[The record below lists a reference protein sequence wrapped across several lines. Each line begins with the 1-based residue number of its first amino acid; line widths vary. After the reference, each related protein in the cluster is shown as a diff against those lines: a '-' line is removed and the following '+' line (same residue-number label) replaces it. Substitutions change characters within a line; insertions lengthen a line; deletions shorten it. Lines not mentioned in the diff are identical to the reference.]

1 MSTFCT
7 SQCQDVV
14 KVLKYHEWR
23 CQGFKRRV
31 RKPKHTKEHI
41 KKDPI
46 KYFVEKFLYFWTY
59 FANNTDE
66 AAFSLTHFIFV
77 FSNYS
82 RRSLYRVPFF
92 FGGGGG
98 GGLIDFYMSLYSIQ
112 SHQLPGISFLTISL
126 RLELSGNPIQC
137 GTCIKMHGDWSP
149 PDHCSSQFVK
159 RVCRMICLF
168 R

>member
-98 GGLIDFYMSLYSIQ
+98 RGVNRFVHVTLFNPKPSIARHFFPYNLTQTGIVWKSNSMRYMY
-112 SHQLPGISFLTISL
+112 
-126 RLELSGNPIQC
+126 
-137 GTCIKMHGDWSP
+137 
-149 PDHCSSQFVK
+149 
-159 RVCRMICLF
+159 
-168 R
+168 